1 MKKREF
7 CMNSRRWISFMILS
21 KPPKSC
27 PYETD
32 NFSGCD
38 NCSYKV
44 LRIPTKYFIRKKK
57 LLEEL

>member
-1 MKKREF
+1 
-7 CMNSRRWISFMILS
+7 MNSRRWISFMILS